1 MRTCNIHQFLML
13 ILCLIVIYGI
23 LGFYYIAQSD
33 LNDNKIKMEQTERI
47 IYDRKRVSNNVTQ
60 KIYIVIY

>member
-1 MRTCNIHQFLML
+1 MRTWNIHQFLML
-13 ILCLIVIYGI
+13 ILCLLVIYGI
-23 LGFYYIAQSD
+23 LSFYYIAQSD

-47 IYDRKRVSNNVTQ
+47 IYDRKRVSNNVTL